1 MGMGKYGLEVDK
13 YVGKKVEQA
22 RKAEK
27 NKEYKK
33 AGDRKREAYHAV
45 KTLVVQERYIVNHLI
60 LQMNYYVNLRSITCE
75 VN

>member
-1 MGMGKYGLEVDK
+1 MGKYGLEVDK

-33 AGDRKREAYHAV
+33 AGDRKREAYHAL
-45 KTLVVQERYIVNHLI
+45 KTLSGPRKIHRKPPATPDELLRKPKK
-60 LQMNYYVNLRSITCE
+60 YYM
-75 VN
+75 